1 MLIRFLFLVSF
12 LLFAYKALAQRDS
25 LSTKYREDQFYIS
38 FGLQLQ
44 KENINGFKQNGFS
57 NNFQVGFVRDI
68 PLNDNGRI
76 AIGLGIGYAY
86 NRLIS
91 NLNLVSDYDQLIFS
105 IKGDDENSQTY
116 SSLVIPLSF
125 RVRTSTPDR
134 TDFWRFYGGMKYM
147 YNFGENYRPFFGKS
161 LQSDFIKNN
170 NTVVFLGMGY
180 NTWNIYFEHDLNSI
194 YQSEVKFSNGKYP
207 HLQTIKLGLI
217 FYIL

>member
-1 MLIRFLFLVSF
+1 MLIRLVFFLSF
-12 LLFAYKALAQRDS
+12 LLVAYKASAQRDS

-68 PLNDNGRI
+68 PLNDDGGI
-76 AIGLGIGYAY
+76 AIGLGVGYAY

-91 NLNLVSDYDQLIFS
+91 NLNLVSDDNHLIFS
-105 IKGDDENSQTY
+105 IKDNNENSQTY

-134 TDFWRFYGGMKYM
+134 TDFWRVYGGMKYM
-147 YNFGENYRPFFGKS
+147 FNFGENYRPFLGKS
-161 LQSDFIKNN
+161 LQSDFIKNT
-170 NTVVFLGMGY
+170 NTVVFLSMGF
-180 NTWNIYFEHDLNSI
+180 NTWNIYFEYDINSI
-194 YQSEVKFSNGKYP
+194 YQSEVKFLDGKYP
-207 HLQTIKLGLI
+207 HIQTIKLGLI

>member
-1 MLIRFLFLVSF
+1 MLIRLVFFLSF
-12 LLFAYKALAQRDS
+12 LLVAYKASAQRDS

-68 PLNDNGRI
+68 PLNDDGGI
-76 AIGLGIGYAY
+76 AIGLGVGYAY

-91 NLNLVSDYDQLIFS
+91 NLNLVSEDNHLIFS
-105 IKGDDENSQTY
+105 IKDNDENSQTY

-134 TDFWRFYGGMKYM
+134 TDFWRVYGGMKYM
-147 YNFGENYRPFFGKS
+147 FNFGENYRPFYGKS
-161 LQSDFIKNN
+161 FQSDFIKNT
-170 NTVVFLGMGY
+170 NTVVFLSMGY
-180 NTWNIYFEHDLNSI
+180 NTWNIYFEYDINSI
-194 YQSEVKFSNGKYP
+194 YQSEVKFLDGKYP
-207 HLQTIKLGLI
+207 HIQTIKLGLI

>member
-1 MLIRFLFLVSF
+1 M
-12 LLFAYKALAQRDS
+12 
-25 LSTKYREDQFYIS
+25 
-38 FGLQLQ
+38 
-44 KENINGFKQNGFS
+44 
-57 NNFQVGFVRDI
+57 RDI

-91 NLNLVSDYDQLIFS
+91 NLNLVSDDDQLIFS

-134 TDFWRFYGGMKYM
+134 TDFWRVYGGMKYM

>member
-12 LLFAYKALAQRDS
+12 LLFAYKALAQRES

-76 AIGLGIGYAY
+76 AIGLGVGYAY

-91 NLNLVSDYDQLIFS
+91 NLNLVSDDDQLIF
-105 IKGDDENSQTY
+105 Y
-116 SSLVIPLSF
+116 S
-125 RVRTSTPDR
+125 
-134 TDFWRFYGGMKYM
+134 
-147 YNFGENYRPFFGKS
+147 N
-161 LQSDFIKNN
+161 KN
-170 NTVVFLGMGY
+170 
-180 NTWNIYFEHDLNSI
+180 
-194 YQSEVKFSNGKYP
+194 
-207 HLQTIKLGLI
+207 
-217 FYIL
+217 

>member
-1 MLIRFLFLVSF
+1 MLIRLVFFLSF
-12 LLFAYKALAQRDS
+12 LLVAYKASAQRDS

-68 PLNDNGRI
+68 PLNDDGGI
-76 AIGLGIGYAY
+76 AIGLGVGYAY

-91 NLNLVSDYDQLIFS
+91 NLNLVSEDNHLIFS
-105 IKGDDENSQTY
+105 IKDNDENSQTY

-134 TDFWRFYGGMKYM
+134 TDFWRVYGGMKYM
-147 YNFGENYRPFFGKS
+147 FNFGENYRPFYGKS
-161 LQSDFIKNN
+161 FQSDFIKNT
-170 NTVVFLGMGY
+170 NTVVFLSMGF
-180 NTWNIYFEHDLNSI
+180 NTWNIYFEYDINSI
-194 YQSEVKFSNGKYP
+194 YQSEVKFLDGKYP
-207 HLQTIKLGLI
+207 HIQTIKLGLI

>member
-1 MLIRFLFLVSF
+1 MSIRLLFFASF
-12 LLFAYKALAQRDS
+12 LLFAYKALAQSDS

-44 KENINGFKQNGFS
+44 KESISGFKQNGFS

-68 PLNDNGRI
+68 SLNDDGRI

-91 NLNLVSDYDQLIFS
+91 NLTLVSDDNHLIFS
-105 IKGDDENSQTY
+105 IKGNDENSQTY

-125 RVRTSTPDR
+125 RVRTSTPER
-134 TDFWRFYGGMKYM
+134 TDFWRVYGGMKYM
-147 YNFGENYRPFFGKS
+147 LNFAENYRPFFGKS

-170 NTVVFLGMGY
+170 NTVVFLSAGY
-180 NTWNIYFEHDLNSI
+180 NTWNIYFEYDLNSI
-194 YQSEVKFSNGKYP
+194 YQSEVKFSDGKYP

>member
-1 MLIRFLFLVSF
+1 MLVRLLFFVSF
-12 LLFAYKALAQRDS
+12 LLFTSKALAQRDS
-25 LSTKYREDQFYIS
+25 LSKKYREDQFYIS

-68 PLNDNGRI
+68 PLNDDGRI
-76 AIGLGIGYAY
+76 AIGLGVGYAY

-91 NLNLVSDYDQLIFS
+91 NLNLVSDDGHLIFS
-105 IKGDDENSQTY
+105 IKGNDENSQTY

-134 TDFWRFYGGMKYM
+134 TDFWRVYGGMKYM
-147 YNFGENYRPFFGKS
+147 FNFGENYNPFFGKS
-161 LQSDFIKNN
+161 LQSNFIKNN
-170 NTVVFLGMGY
+170 NTVVFISMGY
-180 NTWNIYFEHDLNSI
+180 NTWNIYFEYDLNSI
-194 YQSEVKFSNGKYP
+194 YQSEVKFLDGKYP

>member
-1 MLIRFLFLVSF
+1 MLIRLVFFLSF
-12 LLFAYKALAQRDS
+12 LLVAYKASAQRDS

-68 PLNDNGRI
+68 PLNDDGGI
-76 AIGLGIGYAY
+76 AIGLGVGYAY

-91 NLNLVSDYDQLIFS
+91 NLNLVSDNNHLIFS
-105 IKGDDENSQTY
+105 IKDNNENSQTY

-134 TDFWRFYGGMKYM
+134 TDFWRVYGGMKYM
-147 YNFGENYRPFFGKS
+147 FNFGENYRPFLGKS
-161 LQSDFIKNN
+161 LQSDFIKNT
-170 NTVVFLGMGY
+170 NTVVFLSMGF
-180 NTWNIYFEHDLNSI
+180 NTWNIYFEYDINSI
-194 YQSEVKFSNGKYP
+194 YQSEVKFLDGKYP
-207 HLQTIKLGLI
+207 HIQTIKLGLI